1 MLMPI
6 IKGFLNKSI
15 SIWEV
20 RNEKIDMEMGSG
32 TSLTSHF
39 NNPVSHFQLRTS
51 FHRARPAFSLVE
63 ILLALFIVAALL
75 TIILTSAGTLKTGY
89 RSNLQSLATKIASRD
104 IENLRKMSFAS
115 LPADTGSTCLS
126 DYASDLSK
134 LPNPC
139 HTRSVTNFQNDVDIK
154 QITTTIT
161 WYETGAQQ
169 CVLSTCIIK
178 MSTLIYKNGL

>member
-1 MLMPI
+1 MPFANVYTESDSRSI
-6 IKGFLNKSI
+6 QDKPFLKRFSNKFI
-15 SIWEV
+15 SFQ
-20 RNEKIDMEMGSG
+20 SP
-32 TSLTSHF
+32 TSH
-39 NNPVSHFQLRTS
+39 RTRNWK
-51 FHRARPAFSLVE
+51 FKEGFSLVE
-63 ILLALFIVAALL
+63 ILLALFIMAALL

-89 RSNLQSLATKIASRD
+89 RSNLQSIATKIASGD
-104 IENLRKMSFAS
+104 IENLRKINFTS

-126 DYASDLSK
+126 DYASDLAK

-139 HTRSVTNFQNDVDIK
+139 HMRSVANFQSDPDIK
-154 QITTTIT
+154 QITTTVT